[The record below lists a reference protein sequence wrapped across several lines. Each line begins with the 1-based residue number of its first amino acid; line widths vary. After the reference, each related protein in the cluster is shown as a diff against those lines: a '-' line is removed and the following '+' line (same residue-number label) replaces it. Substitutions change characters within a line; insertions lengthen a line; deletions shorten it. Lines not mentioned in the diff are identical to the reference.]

1 MKPHCNSQSQTF
13 APVFAARPEPATLSL
28 RLYAARSARPRAAR
42 QAASRASRTGE
53 RLGGGFR
60 WRGVGDEV
68 VPWRSRLSGEKAV
81 RELGYRPL
89 VTYEEALAETERHL
103 TESGL
108 IKR

>member
-1 MKPHCNSQSQTF
+1 MASSLPKGYQKKCAGFAVYGVRNVSSQ
-13 APVFAARPEPATLSL
+13 
-28 RLYAARSARPRAAR
+28 
-42 QAASRASRTGE
+42 TGE